1 MDGVMGVTLHT
12 GDLSFDEI
20 TRFAQ
25 ESEELGYHGFWLT
38 EENGKEA
45 FALLALLARDTSRIN
60 LGTGIVNFYSRSP
73 MTLAM
78 GARTI
83 WDLCG
88 GRFSLGLGTGGV
100 GFMTQGHGVK
110 IERPVARAR
119 ETAEIIKGFLSE
131 RRFSYEGEWFNVQR
145 FHLREGPLETRPP
158 MYLAALGPQ
167 MVKTA
172 ARHFDG
178 FIMNWPTPEAL
189 EEYRATVKR
198 EAEAAGRDPS
208 EVKILSL
215 LQTVADPDN
224 PASVD
229 AMRRGLAFYCASE
242 HYLHIAD
249 ITGLGADARKVKE
262 VWETG
267 DYRAAA
273 AQVSDEM
280 VAAFSLWG
288 TPEHCTAELQRLLD
302 ADIYPIIYPV
312 PRGDHMV
319 EDHFATIR
327 LVAEYAKGL
336 TTTTAV

>member
-1 MDGVMGVTLHT
+1 MGVTLHT
-12 GDLSFDEI
+12 GDLSFEEI
-20 TRFAQ
+20 TRFAR

-45 FALLALLARDTSRIN
+45 FALLALLARDTTRIG

-83 WDLCG
+83 WDLSG

-100 GFMTQGHGVK
+100 GFMTQGHGIP

-119 ETAEIIKGFLSE
+119 ETAEIVRRFMTE
-131 RRFSYEGEWFNVQR
+131 RRFSYDGEWFKVQR
-145 FHLREGPLETRPP
+145 FHLREGPLEARLPI
-158 MYLAALGPQ
+158 YLAALGPQ
-167 MVKTA
+167 MVRAA
-172 ARHFDG
+172 ARHYDG
-178 FIMNWPTPEAL
+178 FIMNWPTAAAV
-189 EEYRATVKR
+189 EEYHEIVDR
-198 EAEAAGRDPS
+198 EAVSAGRDPA
-208 EVKILSL
+208 EVKILTL
-215 LQTVADPDN
+215 LQTVAVPDD

-249 ITGLGADARKVKE
+249 ITGMGADARKVKA

-267 DYRAAA
+267 DYRRAAGL
-273 AQVSDEM
+273 VTDEM

-288 TPEHCTAELQRLLD
+288 SPEHCAGELRRLLD
-302 ADIYPIIYPV
+302 AGVYPIIYPV
-312 PRGDHMV
+312 PRYDHV
-319 EDHFATIR
+319 AEDHFTTIQ
-327 LVAEYAKGL
+327 LVADYASRL
-336 TTTTAV
+336 PAPTAV

>member
-1 MDGVMGVTLHT
+1 MDGDVGVTLHT
-12 GDLSFDEI
+12 GDLSFEEI
-20 TRFAQ
+20 TRFAR

-45 FALLALLARDTSRIN
+45 FALLALLARDTTRIG

-83 WDLCG
+83 WDLSG

-100 GFMTQGHGVK
+100 GFMTQGHGIP

-119 ETAEIIKGFLSE
+119 ETVEIVRRFMTE
-131 RRFSYEGEWFNVQR
+131 RRFSYDGEWFKIKR
-145 FHLREGPLETRPP
+145 FHLREGPLEASPP
-158 MYLAALGPQ
+158 IYLAALGPQ
-167 MVKTA
+167 MVRAA
-172 ARHFDG
+172 ARHYDG
-178 FIMNWPTPEAL
+178 FIMNWPTKAAV
-189 EEYRATVKR
+189 EEYRAIVDR
-198 EAEAAGRDPS
+198 EAASAGRDPA
-208 EVKILSL
+208 EVKILTL
-215 LQTVADPDN
+215 LQTVAEPDD

-262 VWETG
+262 AWETG
-267 DYRAAA
+267 DYQRAATL
-273 AQVSDEM
+273 VSDEM
-280 VAAFSLWG
+280 VAAFGLWG
-288 TPEHCTAELQRLLD
+288 SPDHCAAELRRLLD
-302 ADIYPIIYPV
+302 VGVYPIIYPV
-312 PRGDHMV
+312 PRHDRMV

-327 LVAEYAKGL
+327 LIADYATRL
-336 TTTTAV
+336 PNPTAV